1 MCAERE
7 RGAGRVR
14 ASDGKI
20 RAQGPKAAR
29 RSTRLCTPCAPS
41 SRLLRFITNMR
52 SCNFLQQRAAQ
63 PALNLQPAARR
74 SKRRAAEGCAFAC
87 ALGTSYHMCAVHVC
101 GHHITSDQTTPLCT
115 DHIKPLY
122 KVSTTSARARPGL
135 AHALHPAGTCVTPIS
150 MLCPEPTATHTLK
163 CLAKRV
169 ARALVTLRRRARRC
183 LLSCLLSW
191 P

>member
-1 MCAERE
+1 MRARPE
-7 RGAGRVR
+7 GRSQVNPTLHSLR
-14 ASDGKI
+14 PFFATAPFHHKHEI
-20 RAQGPKAAR
+20 LPFLTAAR
-29 RSTRLCTPCAPS
+29 STAC
-41 SRLLRFITNMR
+41 
-52 SCNFLQQRAAQ
+52 AQ
-63 PALNLQPAARR
+63 PATCCAPLAAPR
-74 SKRRAAEGCAFAC
+74 SRGLCIRVCTGHFI
-87 ALGTSYHMCAVHVC
+87 SHVC
-101 GHHITSDQTTPLCT
+101 RSGHHITSDQITPLCT

-150 MLCPEPTATHTLK
+150 LLCPEPTATHTLK